1 MDPLVRASLSL
12 QRVAERHAHAL
23 LFAAALGLLSFAGS
37 LVPSNFGVG
46 FEGLVYATLAVASAL
61 LRPSELVAIV
71 VLSLALVGLRALGEP
86 GEPALVP
93 LGLRLALCFVFGF
106 LYRALYQ
113 KKLQKMG
120 EAARS
125 ELNAEKKRLLEAA
138 RAYRLTGSV
147 ESSERGLETGAL
159 ELAQSVDFVLTLLA
173 ASFEL
178 NGVAYYS
185 ADTRGRL
192 TLRAACPQKNFK
204 PRIESE
210 EGPLAVAAA
219 RRESF
224 ALVGNKVASRAA
236 PYLEAEPVGALYC
249 LPAQRGASLEGL
261 LYVDRRAETPFDD
274 EALAVF
280 SRAVEFIL
288 RAAENERA
296 FSRLERQAREQSKL
310 YRAAEALGAARSEA
324 EVIELGVEAARDVAA
339 FDFAAVTLFHR
350 KNGLHEICAVSGGS
364 LEHLVGSTFRQ
375 NAGLV
380 SMVIANQHPLPYRG
394 EYDSERQLVFSRG
407 QEVRGLPSLL
417 VLPLLLHERALGTLV
432 LGSEQKGVFSEE
444 VRPTLEVLAR
454 HMAVSLANARMVS
467 RLEEQAT
474 TDGLT
479 GLLNKRAL
487 IRAAE
492 RRIRAA
498 SRFGKPLSI
507 LVTDIDHFK
516 KVNDTYGH
524 DVGDVVIKGLSEVI
538 HRAQRDTDIAGR
550 FGGEEFVVV
559 CEQTDEPGAMNLAE
573 RIRHELE
580 ATTFQTELGPLKVT
594 CSVGV
599 ATFPASGKDWEA
611 LFKATDE
618 ALYAS
623 KRAGRNRV
631 TVFRPRLKV
640 GSAAPIAE
648 SGS

>member
-1 MDPLVRASLSL
+1 MDPLVQVAFSS
-12 QRVAERHAHAL
+12 QRVVERHAQAL
-23 LFAAALGLLSFAGS
+23 LLGLVLLGLA
-37 LVPSNFGVG
+37 LLATFGPVRASIG
-46 FEGLVYATLAVASAL
+46 FEGLSFATLAVASAL
-61 LRPSELVAIV
+61 LSTVELAIIVAFASLLFSLPAITSDSPLDF
-71 VLSLALVGLRALGEP
+71 LSLALR
-86 GEPALVP
+86 
-93 LGLRLALCFVFGF
+93 LGLCLVFGV
-106 LYRALYQ
+106 LYRVLYQ
-113 KKLQKMG
+113 KRLHSMREALRG
-120 EAARS
+120 ELS
-125 ELNAEKKRLLEAA
+125 EERKRLQEAA

-147 ESSERGLETGAL
+147 ESKERGLESSAL
-159 ELAQSVDFVLTLLA
+159 ELGQSVDFVLALLVQSHGLSGA
-173 ASFEL
+173 
-178 NGVAYYS
+178 AYYS
-185 ADTRGRL
+185 ADARGRL
-192 TLRAACPQKNFK
+192 TLRASAAEGPLCPKLEAEQ
-204 PRIESE
+204 
-210 EGPLAVAAA
+210 GPLAVAAA
-219 RRESF
+219 RRETVEI
-224 ALVGNKVASRAA
+224 VGQKVASRAA
-236 PYLEAEPVGALYC
+236 PYQARPQVGSLLC
-249 LPAQRGASLEGL
+249 VPAGRGASLEGL
-261 LYVDRRAETPFDD
+261 LYVDRRAESPF
-274 EALAVF
+274 EAGAKADLV
-280 SRAVEFIL
+280 RAAEFIL

-296 FSRLERQAREQSKL
+296 FSRLERQAREQAKL

-324 EVIELGVEAARDVAA
+324 EVIELGVECARDVAA

-350 KNGLHEICAVSGGS
+350 KNGLHEICAVSGAG
-364 LEHLVGSTFRQ
+364 LESLVGSTFRQ

-432 LGSEQKGVFSEE
+432 LGSEQKGAFSEE

-498 SRFGKPLSI
+498 TRFGKPLSV

-524 DVGDVVIKGLSEVI
+524 DVGDVVIKGLAEVI
-538 HRAQRDTDIAGR
+538 RRAQRDTDIAGR

-559 CEQTDEPGAMNLAE
+559 CEQTDEAGAIQLAE
-573 RIRHELE
+573 RIRQELE
-580 ATTFQTELGPLKVT
+580 STSFQTELGALKVT

-599 ATFPASGKDWEA
+599 ATFPASGRDWEA

-631 TVFRPRLKV
+631 TVWKPRLKS
-640 GSAAPIAE
+640 SAAPAAD
-648 SGS
+648 SRS